1 MYPVSAGFA
10 AAVKGNR
17 ELTSSLTVN
26 GVTYTGHLFNLQLDR
41 LNQRNGQL
49 IGNAVSQT
57 MTIEGDVAMAIDDVV
72 VFSLKLGTDTVP
84 FTPMRVTECDYN
96 ERTRKYTITAHD
108 ALYFATNKV
117 ASAAITLPCT
127 MADYLTALC
136 SACGITPS
144 SSNNYY
150 SQAYTIDSV
159 NLTGDETIATVIGYF
174 AEATLTNAWIDRAG
188 ELRLVNVTDNTSQFS
203 LGTAYTENVV
213 QNVLTPDGVTLA
225 REPVEGDDIMYPT
238 NAVTPLRIVD
248 NPFLDNTTS
257 DAERLTKAIDIW
269 DEIDGISF
277 SGFDMSYRCN
287 FALDPWDA
295 WDFNQ
300 VDGTT
305 VTTYFPGDTL
315 KFSGGL
321 SAKTSL
327 EIIPQTR
334 RAGTT
339 SMASYLKE
347 IYIKVDKANATIE
360 QRIAT
365 VEEDITALENTIIS
379 NAQQTEITI
388 SQTGGYNLIRNSAF
402 YKGADYWDVLG
413 AYTVTMNTETERETE
428 SGTKIS
434 INNQVTQS
442 GIKTIA
448 GQVYTLA
455 GSWDPSLTVTVN
467 GSTER
472 TFVATGDSTVTIA
485 GTGSFWDMRLV
496 KGDSSLAWTQH
507 ADEMYGRGV
516 LIDNTGVTVR
526 SLATD
531 TTAVVDDD
539 SFEVRDNGITVAEL
553 SADVVSSSSGVLTDS
568 LQIGDNILVAYAAGK
583 WMVTGA

>member
-257 DAERLTKAIDIW
+257 DAERLTKP
-269 DEIDGISF
+269 S
-277 SGFDMSYRCN
+277 
-287 FALDPWDA
+287 
-295 WDFNQ
+295 
-300 VDGTT
+300 
-305 VTTYFPGDTL
+305 TYG
-315 KFSGGL
+315 
-321 SAKTSL
+321 
-327 EIIPQTR
+327 
-334 RAGTT
+334 
-339 SMASYLKE
+339 
-347 IYIKVDKANATIE
+347 
-360 QRIAT
+360 
-365 VEEDITALENTIIS
+365 
-379 NAQQTEITI
+379 
-388 SQTGGYNLIRNSAF
+388 
-402 YKGADYWDVLG
+402 
-413 AYTVTMNTETERETE
+413 
-428 SGTKIS
+428 
-434 INNQVTQS
+434 
-442 GIKTIA
+442 
-448 GQVYTLA
+448 
-455 GSWDPSLTVTVN
+455 
-467 GSTER
+467 
-472 TFVATGDSTVTIA
+472 
-485 GTGSFWDMRLV
+485 MR
-496 KGDSSLAWTQH
+496 
-507 ADEMYGRGV
+507 
-516 LIDNTGVTVR
+516 
-526 SLATD
+526 
-531 TTAVVDDD
+531 
-539 SFEVRDNGITVAEL
+539 
-553 SADVVSSSSGVLTDS
+553 
-568 LQIGDNILVAYAAGK
+568 
-583 WMVTGA
+583 

>member
-1 MYPVSAGFA
+1 
-10 AAVKGNR
+10 
-17 ELTSSLTVN
+17 
-26 GVTYTGHLFNLQLDR
+26 
-41 LNQRNGQL
+41 
-49 IGNAVSQT
+49 
-57 MTIEGDVAMAIDDVV
+57 
-72 VFSLKLGTDTVP
+72 
-84 FTPMRVTECDYN
+84 
-96 ERTRKYTITAHD
+96 
-108 ALYFATNKV
+108 
-117 ASAAITLPCT
+117 
-127 MADYLTALC
+127 
-136 SACGITPS
+136 
-144 SSNNYY
+144 
-150 SQAYTIDSV
+150 
-159 NLTGDETIATVIGYF
+159 
-174 AEATLTNAWIDRAG
+174 
-188 ELRLVNVTDNTSQFS
+188 
-203 LGTAYTENVV
+203 
-213 QNVLTPDGVTLA
+213 
-225 REPVEGDDIMYPT
+225 
-238 NAVTPLRIVD
+238 
-248 NPFLDNTTS
+248 
-257 DAERLTKAIDIW
+257 
-269 DEIDGISF
+269 
-277 SGFDMSYRCN
+277 MSYRCN